1 MLYTFRNTKKDTD
14 KELTKGQLFQSL
26 KCKFNF
32 IWLRISKSK
41 FNINYDTECSDDE
54 KESANITQNNHHSV
68 EVFADP
74 NYNSSDNEDP
84 RNDIY
89 LV

>member
-32 IWLRISKSK
+32 I
-41 FNINYDTECSDDE
+41 
-54 KESANITQNNHHSV
+54 
-68 EVFADP
+68 
-74 NYNSSDNEDP
+74 
-84 RNDIY
+84 
-89 LV
+89 